1 MLENIPTKQ
10 ADHVLLRLTAS
21 RSAKAVFD
29 SMFEGALDSQ
39 DLAEIRRLMP
49 ASKWS
54 GDPWD
59 AIRSQFEVRSA
70 APLSDQTRFSDG
82 SKRVYYSA
90 LDLAT
95 TIEERLHWFR
105 KESQPNQV
113 VRLYLRL
120 LQCDF
125 AGSTKDLVPH
135 ANALSFLTSEDGYSQ
150 CNALANEAIA
160 CGVDALLTPSARRA
174 GGTCVPVF
182 GERSLSNP
190 TFTSS
195 HVFEFTP
202 RGGNGYTAIEI

>member
-1 MLENIPTKQ
+1 MLENIPTER
-10 ADHVLLRLTAS
+10 ADHVLLRLMAS
-21 RSAKAVFD
+21 RAAKTVFD
-29 SMFEGALDSQ
+29 AMFEGALDSQ
-39 DLAEIRRLMP
+39 DLAEIRKLMP
-49 ASKWS
+49 ASKWF

-59 AIRSQFEVRSA
+59 GIRSQFEVRSA

-95 TIEERLHWFR
+95 TIDERLHWFR
-105 KESQPNQV
+105 KECQPTQV

-120 LQCDF
+120 LQCNF
-125 AGSTKDLVPH
+125 AGSTKNLIPYAD
-135 ANALSFLTSEDGYSQ
+135 ALPFLTSEDGYSQ

-160 CGVDALLTPSARRA
+160 CGLDALLTPSARRA

-182 GERSLSNP
+182 SERSLSNP

-202 RGGNGYTAIEI
+202 QGGNGYTVFEI